1 VVNGIKKEKTEMRMI
16 PWMDLKTIF
25 LL

>member
-16 PWMDLKTIF
+16 PWMDLKTTF